1 MRVKWNYNMWKRFE
15 LWKGY
20 IKVTCVIQVFVSVM
34 FMKALEL
41 AFVLGVAASQI
52 SLWD

>member
-1 MRVKWNYNMWKRFE
+1 MWKSFE

-20 IKVTCVIQVFVSVM
+20 IKVTCVIQVFVSVMM